1 MAQVSVDDGEPRPNG
16 EPRPG
21 PMGGRAAEPT
31 LCYWVGVIGWVNFSG
46 NFVNSLQNRL
56 NLEKVDSP
64 TQALR
69 VGSAELTL
77 IEEPHV

>member
-1 MAQVSVDDGEPRPNG
+1 M
-16 EPRPG
+16 
-21 PMGGRAAEPT
+21 
-31 LCYWVGVIGWVNFSG
+31 GVIGWVNFSG